1 VRSDVTKKGLERTPA
16 RALLFA
22 TGVPREEVDKPFI
35 GVVSSFT
42 DLIPGHIHLRR
53 LERAAEHGVCAGGGV
68 PFLLSVPGV
77 CDGIVMG
84 HKGMHYSLP
93 SRELIADMI
102 ESVVTGHALDG
113 MVMLVTCDKLVPGML
128 MASARLDI
136 PTIVVTGGPMLSG
149 RHKGRR
155 LALVRDTFETVGRF
169 QAGQLTADEVSCL
182 EMEACPGAGACQ
194 GLYTANTMACITE
207 ALGLSL
213 PQCAT
218 TLAVASRKDRI
229 AYLSGQRVVEL
240 VRRNETSRRFM
251 TSDAFTNAI
260 TVDMA
265 LGGSSNTCLHIP
277 AIAHDAGLEVTLD
290 TFDEISR
297 RTPHIASIEPSGNYM
312 MEDLD
317 YAGGIPGVLSRLKG
331 LLKDC
336 PTVSGKTIREIADSG
351 EVTDDDV
358 IRTFE
363 TAYHKEG
370 GIAVLRG
377 NLAPD
382 GSVVK
387 QGAVDPKAMRLE
399 GRALCFDSEEA
410 GMEAI
415 MAGKVKPGHMVVIR
429 YEGPRGGPGMR
440 EMLSPTSAI
449 VGMGLSTSVGL
460 LTDGRFSG
468 GTKGPCVGHV
478 SPEAA
483 AGGPIGLVRDGDIIV
498 IDIPARKLELKVGAE
513 ELARRK
519 ASWKALAPKINTGYL
534 ARYAR
539 MVQSASTGAIVI

>member
-1 VRSDVTKKGLERTPA
+1 MRSDVTKKGLERTPA

-363 TAYHKEG
+363 TAYHREG